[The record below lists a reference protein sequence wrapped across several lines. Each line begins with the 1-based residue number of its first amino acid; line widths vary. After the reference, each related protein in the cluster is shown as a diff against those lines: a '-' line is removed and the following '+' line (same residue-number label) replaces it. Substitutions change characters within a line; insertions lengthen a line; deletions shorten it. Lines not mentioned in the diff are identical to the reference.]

1 MSYNPDERTPTTKKE
16 GAMFLGLILFI
27 SAIMIIPNIYY
38 RGKGSWSSAGG
49 YLHYIEGAFK

>member
-1 MSYNPDERTPTTKKE
+1 MNEERPPPTKKE
-16 GAMFLGLILFI
+16 TGMLIGLIVFI

>member
-1 MSYNPDERTPTTKKE
+1 MTDERPPATKKE
-16 GAMFLGLILFI
+16 TAMLVGLILLI

-38 RGKGSWSSAGG
+38 RGKGSWSSSGG